1 MPRRGRGR
9 NFGRGH
15 WRGRGRGR
23 GRGGSSSDAGPN
35 EEETSE
41 SIGTSESVGTS
52 EDLDKSLEC
61 SSDQTEE
68 IKDNTEEEKEGF
80 EEEPGDT
87 EGVFLKEGDVGITEY
102 ISSSPG
108 FSAIIKQRMKRMMT
122 QGWMECSPLNRRRS
136 WMTLMLILTPNASL
150 TSVPRLIKSPEEKYT
165 RL

>member
-68 IKDNTEEEKEGF
+68 IKENTEEEKEGV

-108 FSAIIKQRMKRMMT
+108 FSAIIKQRFV
-122 QGWMECSPLNRRRS
+122 E
-136 WMTLMLILTPNASL
+136 ILGFKCKICLKNSI
-150 TSVPRLIKSPEEKYT
+150 SIFHFCCFYYKYINVK
-165 RL
+165 